1 MRSEGTGCRGWADE
15 LGQDGDLVWGEAE
28 VGKLVGTVVRH
39 AVTAGEPV
47 TQGALVA
54 PGVAGLG
61 PSIDVARKAGRAF
74 GSARFNKK
82 RVDRAMGHIEQ
93 AMPGLD
99 APARHELAVRSY
111 EHLFELGV
119 EMTSCSR
126 TISEDA
132 WPHHMRLGDIKEA
145 IETVA
150 RCPDGL
156 LIFFISFLYLILL
169 FGLARKLS
177 IAVHIAHL
185 VVRALLLRFDRL
197 FFVAECLL

>member
-1 MRSEGTGCRGWADE
+1 MGARPAGPTALQRSLIHPALYYAIR
-15 LGQDGDLVWGEAE
+15 
-28 VGKLVGTVVRH
+28 
-39 AVTAGEPV
+39 
-47 TQGALVA
+47 GALVA

-82 RVDRAMGHIEQ
+82 RVERAMGHIEQ
-93 AMPGLD
+93 AMPELD

-145 IETVA
+145 IDV
-150 RCPDGL
+150 L
-156 LIFFISFLYLILL
+156 LTGKPTILIT
-169 FGLARKLS
+169 G
-177 IAVHIAHL
+177 H
-185 VVRALLLRFDRL
+185 
-197 FFVAECLL
+197 CGTW